1 MEIKAESKTVREI
14 SRQGEELIRRLKSL
28 NVGLCPLEAQSA
40 YVKLCLSQSCGKC
53 TPCRVGLARI
63 EELIDKILD
72 GQGTDGDIDLI
83 YDTALAVKDS
93 SDCAIGATAGEL
105 ILKGIDAFR
114 DDYAAHLKGYC
125 RCDERVIPCVSSCPA
140 GVDIPG
146 YIALA
151 KEGRYHDAVK
161 LIKKDNPFP
170 VVCGY
175 VCEHPCENT
184 CRRTVM
190 DAPINIR
197 GIKNYATLA
206 ADNVHLD
213 PCGAPT
219 GKKVAVVGGG
229 PGGLTCAYYLRLMGH
244 DVTVYERK
252 NALGGMLRY
261 GIPEY
266 RLPRRELDRDIE
278 AILDAGVKI
287 DGRTVDADLFEEILK
302 AYDAVFVSVGAHL
315 DKKLKIEGEDL
326 GGVISAVDF
335 LGKIGDGLKPDFTG
349 KDVVIVGGGNVAMD
363 CTRTAKRL
371 GARSVTCAYRRRIE
385 DMTALYEEIEGALS
399 EGCVIAQLVAPLK
412 IEGENGVCKYFVGQK
427 QIIGEHDRNGRP
439 APKAADAPP
448 IKMAADVVIVAIGQ
462 DVDST
467 PFTAHGVQ
475 VKWGAIRS
483 DGCGKVDG
491 FDNLFA
497 GGDCVSGPATVIKAI
512 EAGKVAARSIDNY
525 LGFDHE
531 ISVDVEIP
539 SPDKIAP
546 RSGRIVM
553 DNRPS
558 NVRKDDFDLCE
569 IPMTEEELK
578 KEASRCLRC
587 DKYGFNCFRG
597 GREQKW

>member
-114 DDYAAHLKGYC
+114 DDYDAHLKGYC
-125 RCDERVIPCVSSCPA
+125 RCDERVVPCVSSCPA

-197 GIKNYATLA
+197 GIKNYATLV

-326 GGVISAVDF
+326 DGVISAVDF

>member
-83 YDTALAVKDS
+83 YNTALAVKDS

-114 DDYAAHLKGYC
+114 DDYDAHLKGYC
-125 RCDERVIPCVSSCPA
+125 RCDERVVPCVSSCPA

-326 GGVISAVDF
+326 DGVISAVDF